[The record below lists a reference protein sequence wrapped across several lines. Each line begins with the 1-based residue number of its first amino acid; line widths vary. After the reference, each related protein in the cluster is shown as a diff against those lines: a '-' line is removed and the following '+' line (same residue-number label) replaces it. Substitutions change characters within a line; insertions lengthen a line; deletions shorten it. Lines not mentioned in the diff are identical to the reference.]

1 MSLPRGL
8 LVIVSSKI
16 GLFVFKVVFTSLVT
30 NLQCC
35 QEKEE
40 EAEEEQEEEE
50 QEQEQEQEQK
60 QEQEEQKQKQKQ
72 SLLPSAVTTTPR
84 GPVTRRLAT
93 CMSV

>member
-40 EAEEEQEEEE
+40 EAEEEEEEEEE

-60 QEQEEQKQKQKQ
+60 QEQEEQKQKQ

>member
-40 EAEEEQEEEE
+40 EAEEEEEE
-50 QEQEQEQEQK
+50 EQEQEQEQK

>member
-40 EAEEEQEEEE
+40 EAEEEEEEE
-50 QEQEQEQEQK
+50 EQEQEQEQK